1 MLSKDEDG
9 DMEDVLLA
17 SAPREDLAEHLAL
30 FAPLIGSWSLEVDD
44 IEPDGTVHTRDGEW
58 HFDWALDG
66 RAVVDV
72 WISPARATRA
82 AEGVDGEWGMTV
94 RFYDPDLGAF
104 RSTWHG
110 PGRGWVIPFVG
121 HSTPDGMRL
130 DGERDGVPVRWTFS
144 ELSAERFRWQ
154 AEEGGPGGAGMRVRQ
169 RFRAR
174 RKR

>member
-1 MLSKDEDG
+1 MD
-9 DMEDVLLA
+9 DVLLA
-17 SAPREDLAEHLAL
+17 SAPRDDLAEQLAH

-58 HFDWALDG
+58 HFAWALDG

-72 WISPARATRA
+72 WISPARTTRA
-82 AEGVDGEWGMTV
+82 TEGVDGEWGMSV
-94 RFYDPDLGAF
+94 RFYDPDRGAF

-121 HSTPDGMRL
+121 HPTTDGLRL

-144 ELSAERFRWQ
+144 ELSAESFRWQ
-154 AEEGGPGGAGMRVRQ
+154 AEEGEPDGAGMRVRQ
-169 RFRAR
+169 RFRAQR
-174 RKR
+174 QH

>member
-1 MLSKDEDG
+1 MH
-9 DMEDVLLA
+9 DVLLA
-17 SAPREDLAEHLAL
+17 RAPRADLAEHLAL
-30 FAPLIGSWSLEVDD
+30 FAPLIGSWALEVDNID
-44 IEPDGTVHTRDGEW
+44 PDGTVHTTDGEW

-82 AEGVDGEWGMTV
+82 AVGVDGEWGMTV

-121 HSTPDGMRL
+121 RPTADGLRL
-130 DGERDGVPVRWTFS
+130 DGELDRMPVRWTFS
-144 ELSAERFRWQ
+144 ELTAESFRWQ
-154 AEEGGPGGAGMRVRQ
+154 AQEGEPGGAGMRVRQ

-174 RKR
+174 RQPSAPPRIGR